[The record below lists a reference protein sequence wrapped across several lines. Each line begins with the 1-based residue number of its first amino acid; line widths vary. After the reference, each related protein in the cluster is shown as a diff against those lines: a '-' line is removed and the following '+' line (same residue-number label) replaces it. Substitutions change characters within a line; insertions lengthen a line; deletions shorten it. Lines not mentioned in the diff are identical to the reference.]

1 MEIASQVD
9 DMLAVGMYVFC
20 DRTLAEIVNP
30 VDIVDALV
38 RRLSPEVQLFRVV
51 RTLGGSMSSGKCLSS
66 LSNTAIST
74 DSVVRPRQ
82 DTPENN
88 EASGDVPNVQFLLAK
103 KS

>member
-51 RTLGGSMSSGKCLSS
+51 RTLGEVCRLG
-66 LSNTAIST
+66 
-74 DSVVRPRQ
+74 
-82 DTPENN
+82 
-88 EASGDVPNVQFLLAK
+88 NV
-103 KS
+103 